1 MRRQIAEIKPE
12 FVFTSRRAVQP
23 RDGETIR
30 LEPAGDRRAD
40 AARRARDNGDALHDF
55 SSFFRIWSATRNACA
70 AMVSDGF
77 TAADVGRKL
86 ASITNRFAW
95 S

>member
-1 MRRQIAEIKPE
+1 MCGKVAKIEAELAICRRP
-12 FVFTSRRAVQP
+12 VQL
-23 RDGETIR
+23 RNGEPIR
-30 LEPAGDRRAD
+30 LQSCRYRRAD
-40 AARRARDNGDALHDF
+40 AARRARDNGDTVHDL
-55 SSFFRIWSATRNACA
+55 SSFFRIWSATRSACA

-86 ASITNRFAW
+86 ASMTNRLEW